1 MKFIAK
7 LRVWGNWGIGE
18 NVLKVFLRLRGSAN
32 RRVDLF
38 LPLIASISGW
48 RQCDAS
54 KCEMR
59 RLGRVTPSA
68 GRDVIDRKA
77 CYLSLLAQAAVWL
90 PELRVSRT
98 FLDIL
103 RLICSVH
110 GYPARR
116 AASTA
121 DPNDPPK
128 VTRQRPGTERPS
140 VEEDGRVRR
149 PCPNQRNK
157 SERKEN
163 MRQPQLCSMPASP
176 WRSVPSAAG
185 KPRCLPRRNHL
196 SRSVDSGYRL
206 GTSFAWGFLLQNGAV
221 DADNLPASPLSQQGS
236 PHEHRTRGNVR
247 RWGLVSAERGLSFET
262 SETHD
267 LAGTTA
273 VCGSHNHEGKP
284 SHA

>member
-163 MRQPQLCSMPASP
+163 MRQPQLCSIPV
-176 WRSVPSAAG
+176 RPSALAL
-185 KPRCLPRRNHL
+185 RASTARSNHSFCCFREAL
-196 SRSVDSGYRL
+196 RL
-206 GTSFAWGFLLQNGAV
+206 KKKNMS
-221 DADNLPASPLSQQGS
+221 
-236 PHEHRTRGNVR
+236 RTRCRDSHR
-247 RWGLVSAERGLSFET
+247 RCAFQRGSRPFVSFFLMIT
-262 SETHD
+262 
-267 LAGTTA
+267 
-273 VCGSHNHEGKP
+273 
-284 SHA
+284 

>member
-1 MKFIAK
+1 MKFIAG
-7 LRVWGNWGIGE
+7 LRVWGNWEIGE

-77 CYLSLLAQAAVWL
+77 CFLSLLAQAAVWL
-90 PELRVSRT
+90 PEHRVSRT

-121 DPNDPPK
+121 DPDDPPRSWSTNY
-128 VTRQRPGTERPS
+128 VVSSPAGQEATREPELAGFAWIAVLSWSGQSPIHVVESRRLLPLLGIESEPEVPARWPRPMPRNLDVNP
-140 VEEDGRVRR
+140 RR
-149 PCPNQRNK
+149 
-157 SERKEN
+157 S
-163 MRQPQLCSMPASP
+163 
-176 WRSVPSAAG
+176 W
-185 KPRCLPRRNHL
+185 LPR
-196 SRSVDSGYRL
+196 
-206 GTSFAWGFLLQNGAV
+206 
-221 DADNLPASPLSQQGS
+221 P
-236 PHEHRTRGNVR
+236 R
-247 RWGLVSAERGLSFET
+247 RWRTKRRSATF
-262 SETHD
+262 
-267 LAGTTA
+267 
-273 VCGSHNHEGKP
+273 
-284 SHA
+284 